1 MTRARWNGATRRE
14 NSGSKL
20 WNIEARP
27 GRCPRPRAKQGG
39 ILRAPAGAASP
50 SDSARMT
57 HSARPPFALIDV
69 IIPVYRGLAETRRCL
84 DSVLAARCTTPR
96 ETIVV
101 DDATPEPEIAE
112 FLRGLARERA
122 VTLVVHPE
130 NRGFVRAV
138 NAGMS
143 LHDGRD
149 VLLLNSDTEVADGWL
164 DRIAACGARDA
175 RAGTVTPFSNN
186 ATICS
191 FPEFVARNDLP
202 AGVTTRALD
211 RIFAAANPGQ
221 AIEIPTAVGFCMWI
235 SRHCLATT
243 GLFDEAAFGKGYG
256 EEVDF
261 CMRASRAGF
270 RHWLCGDTFVY
281 HAGEVSFG
289 GAGVERRAEAQRIVD
304 KRYPEFQPA
313 VRDFVT
319 RDPPK
324 PLRERVLARLAV
336 TPPAGDA
343 HSRAATG

>member
-1 MTRARWNGATRRE
+1 
-14 NSGSKL
+14 
-20 WNIEARP
+20 
-27 GRCPRPRAKQGG
+27 
-39 ILRAPAGAASP
+39 
-50 SDSARMT
+50 MT
-57 HSARPPFALIDV
+57 HPRERSIALIDV
-69 IIPVYRGLAETRRCL
+69 IIPVYRGFAETRRCL
-84 DSVLAARCTTPR
+84 DSVLAAACAIPR
-96 ETIVV
+96 EVIVV
-101 DDATPEPEIAE
+101 DDATPDAEIAH
-112 FLRGLARERA
+112 FLRALAGDRA
-122 VTLVVHPE
+122 ITLVVHTA
-130 NRGFVRAV
+130 NRGFVRAA

-191 FPEFVARNDLP
+191 FPEFAARNDLP
-202 AGVTTRALD
+202 AGVTTRELD
-211 RIFAAANPGQ
+211 RLFAATNAGQ

-235 SRHCLATT
+235 SRRCLAMT
-243 GLFDEAAFGKGYG
+243 GLFDEAAFGMGYG

-289 GAGVERRAEAQRIVD
+289 NSGVERRAEAQRIVD
-304 KRYPEFQPA
+304 ERYPEFQPA

-319 RDPPK
+319 RDPAK
-324 PLRERVLARLAV
+324 ALRENVRARLAA
-336 TPPAGDA
+336 TRATAAARLPA
-343 HSRAATG
+343 AAD

>member
-1 MTRARWNGATRRE
+1 
-14 NSGSKL
+14 
-20 WNIEARP
+20 
-27 GRCPRPRAKQGG
+27 
-39 ILRAPAGAASP
+39 
-50 SDSARMT
+50 
-57 HSARPPFALIDV
+57 LIDV
-69 IIPVYRGLAETRRCL
+69 IIPVYRGLAQTRRCL
-84 DSVLAARCTTPR
+84 ESVLAARCTASW
-96 ETIVV
+96 EAIVV
-101 DDATPEPEIAE
+101 DDATPEPEIAD
-112 FLRGLARERA
+112 LVRGLARARA
-122 VTLVVHPE
+122 ITRIVHPE

-138 NAGMS
+138 NEGMA

-191 FPEFVARNDLP
+191 FPEFVAPNDLP
-202 AGVTTRALD
+202 PGMTAPDLD
-211 RIFAAANPGQ
+211 RIFAEANAGQ
-221 AIEIPTAVGFCMWI
+221 AVEIPTAVGFCMWI

-243 GLFDEAAFGKGYG
+243 GLFDEAAFGRGYG

-281 HAGEVSFG
+281 HQGEVSFG
-289 GAGVERRAEAQRIVD
+289 ASGVARRAEAQRIVD
-304 KRYPEFQPA
+304 ERYPEFQPA

-324 PLRERVLARLAV
+324 VLRENVRARLA
-336 TPPAGDA
+336 
-343 HSRAATG
+343 ATGATHRAPARATAG